1 MSPPDWRGPV
11 RSIAVIDPM
20 SDRGL
25 GTYTHEL
32 AEGLAGAG
40 VDVTVYASGRSET
53 MTLPRHHRHLPVLGT
68 VLIKQRALLTT
79 LRGGAARVEAGA
91 EPAGAYRP
99 TPAAAVGG
107 LRRRAWYQAARGAV
121 LRWELAWHL
130 KQCGYDA
137 VWTEWPI
144 MDGYGVDFWA
154 ACRRLGIR
162 LVHTVHDV
170 TPHESRPDYER
181 ITRAVYRRCD
191 LLVLHSDEALAQLT
205 ARFPEA
211 ADKAIVAPH
220 GLYNSYPRRPAARA
234 DVRRELGVERDEALV
249 LCFGAVRPFK
259 NYESVVRA
267 FAAHRFPAAVLVVAG
282 TEHGYPGLDPR
293 DSLALTRRLASGL
306 GLASAVRLLP
316 GPFDPV
322 RTAEILEA
330 SDVTMLPYLSGS
342 GSGLLLLC
350 MTFGKYVV
358 ATPTGGMA
366 EHLRDYPPH
375 TVLAGTGPADVAQ
388 GLTTALERLRS
399 AARPSPT
406 RPYYLEWS
414 WIARRVLEVLETG
427 ELAPARRFPEPGHRR
442 TGAA

>member
-1 MSPPDWRGPV
+1 
-11 RSIAVIDPM
+11 M

-32 AEGLAGAG
+32 AEGLAAAG
-40 VDVTVYASGRSET
+40 VDVTVYATGRSET
-53 MTLPRHHRHLPVLGT
+53 MMLPRRHRQLPVLGT
-68 VLIKQRALLTT
+68 VLAKQRALLSAR
-79 LRGGAARVEAGA
+79 RGDTAQVAAGA
-91 EPAGAYRP
+91 GPTGEYRP
-99 TPAAAVGG
+99 APAAAVGR
-107 LRRRAWYQAARGAV
+107 LRGAGWYQAARGAV

-130 KQCGYDA
+130 KQGGYDA

-144 MDGYGVDFWA
+144 MDGYGVDFWT

-170 TPHESRPDYER
+170 TPHEFRPDYER
-181 ITRAVYRRCD
+181 ITRAVYRRCH
-191 LLVLHSDEALAQLT
+191 LLVLHSDEALDQLT
-205 ARFPEA
+205 ARFPEV

-220 GLYNSYPRRPAARA
+220 GLYNTYPRRPAARA
-234 DVRRELGVERDEALV
+234 DVRRELGVAPDEALV

-267 FAAHRFPAAVLVVAG
+267 FAGHRFPAAVLVVAG

-293 DSLALTRRLASGL
+293 DSLALTRRLASEL
-306 GLASAVRLLP
+306 GVASAVRLLP

-322 RTAEILEA
+322 RTAEILESA
-330 SDVTMLPYLSGS
+330 DVTMLPYLSGS

-358 ATPTGGMA
+358 ATAIGGMA
-366 EHLRDYPPH
+366 EHLQDYPPH
-375 TVLAGTGPADVAQ
+375 TILAGTGPTEVAQ

-399 AARPSPT
+399 AAPPSPT
-406 RPYYLEWS
+406 RPHYLEWP
-414 WIARRVLEVLETG
+414 WIARRVLGVLETG
-427 ELAPARRFPEPGHRR
+427 DLTPASRFPESEHRR
-442 TGAA
+442 ADAH

>member
-1 MSPPDWRGPV
+1 
-11 RSIAVIDPM
+11 VIDPM

-32 AEGLAGAG
+32 AEGLAAAG

-68 VLIKQRALLTT
+68 VLLKQRALLAAV
-79 LRGGAARVEAGA
+79 RGASARVANGAAQVGA
-91 EPAGAYRP
+91 HSP
-99 TPAAAVGG
+99 TPAAAVGT
-107 LRRRAWYQAARGAV
+107 LRGRAWYQAARGAV

-130 KQCGYDA
+130 KQGGYDA

-144 MDGYGVDFWA
+144 MDGYGVGFWT
-154 ACRRLGIR
+154 ACRRLGVR

-191 LLVLHSDEALAQLT
+191 LLVLHSHDALAQLT

-211 ADKAIVAPH
+211 AEKAIVAPH
-220 GLYNSYPRRPAARA
+220 GLYNSYARRPAARA
-234 DVRRELGVERDEALV
+234 DVRRELGVAPDEALV

-259 NYESVVRA
+259 NYESVMRA
-267 FAAHRFPAAVLVVAG
+267 FAGQRFPAAVLVVAG

-293 DSLALTRRLASGL
+293 DSLALTRRLASEL
-306 GLASAVRLLP
+306 GVASTVRLLP

-330 SDVTMLPYLSGS
+330 ADVTMLPYLSGS

-358 ATPTGGMA
+358 ATATGGMA
-366 EHLRDYPPH
+366 EHLQDYPPH
-375 TVLAGTGPADVAQ
+375 TILAGTGPTDVAQ

-399 AARPSPT
+399 APPPSPT
-406 RPYYLEWS
+406 RPYYLEWP

-427 ELAPARRFPEPGHRR
+427 ELTPARRFPESDHRR
-442 TGAA
+442 CDAP